1 MFLIFTIIIASY
13 LNFTQKENVPRGN
26 IQSIVEYRMDAD
38 SILTETITR
47 EYLRDGKTVFY
58 QNEKPKE
65 ETHFIKSEYTALGYL
80 STQETNEHK
89 AFYEYINDSILV
101 ETSYYQSHKLI
112 SSEAVKVDLEANSK
126 IAVLRDFDGTLIKW
140 TTTFYDDKNELI
152 RKEVVL
158 LTQSKTVEKTIY
170 LYKNGLEQK
179 RIYEFYDTV
188 QNREIEFF
196 YNKKNRLIKQTV
208 KGKTPTKI
216 RKKYN
221 VQGDLIKVKRYEKIE
236 GSWSLMSEINHI
248 YEYDYNNHWI
258 KMTETKNRRIIGNR
272 TRTITYY
279 PE

>member
-1 MFLIFTIIIASY
+1 
-13 LNFTQKENVPRGN
+13 
-26 IQSIVEYRMDAD
+26 MDAD

>member
-1 MFLIFTIIIASY
+1 VFLIFTIIIASY